1 MRLPSALVY
10 IAFYLGVAAAVAMPL
25 VATADG
31 DVEVGSPEGTHH
43 HPPALLVKKKQSNN
57 NWHDGMIDLDPEGA
71 IRIEVH

>member
-31 DVEVGSPEGTHH
+31 DVEVGSPEGTRHH
-43 HPPALLVKKKQSNN
+43 HLALLVN
-57 NWHDGMIDLDPEGA
+57 NWYDGMIDLDPEGA
-71 IRIEVH
+71 IRVEVH